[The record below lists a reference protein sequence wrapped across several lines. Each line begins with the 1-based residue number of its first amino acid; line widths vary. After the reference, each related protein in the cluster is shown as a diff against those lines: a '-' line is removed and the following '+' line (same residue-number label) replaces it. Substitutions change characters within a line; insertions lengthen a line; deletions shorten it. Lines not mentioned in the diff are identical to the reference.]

1 MKNVMR
7 KLVIVAFMIGC
18 MSAANG
24 DVRDD
29 IALEIRLSTK
39 HIRLAEPIT
48 ITGIIKNI
56 SKNKITV
63 FRRPPI
69 YSSTSITLFDPS
81 GRPLKDFK
89 LSVFQLEPITQ
100 SDFVSL
106 EPNNS
111 ISLEFEAVLK
121 EDKILGIESRD
132 QKYVQGLFLEFSDE
146 DSAILIPKPGS
157 YTIRFNYRVER
168 MFADE
173 WLRQFGFKNIWF
185 GRAISP
191 PATITIGR

>member
-1 MKNVMR
+1 MR
-7 KLVIVAFMIGC
+7 TVTILALLIGC
-18 MSAANG
+18 ITAANA
-24 DVRDD
+24 DARDD
-29 IALEIRLSTK
+29 IALEIRLSTN

-48 ITGIIKNI
+48 ITGVVKNI

-63 FRRPPI
+63 YRLPPI
-69 YSSTSITLFDPS
+69 YCSTSITLFDPS

-89 LSVFQLEPITQ
+89 LSVFELKPITR

-106 EPNNS
+106 EPTDS

-121 EDKILGIESRD
+121 DDKILGIESRD
-132 QKYVQGLFLEFSDE
+132 QKYQGLFLEFSDE

-157 YTIRFNYRVER
+157 YTIRFNYEFER

-173 WLRQFGFKNIWF
+173 WSRQLGLKNLWS

-191 PATITIGR
+191 PATIRITR

>member
-1 MKNVMR
+1 MSN
-7 KLVIVAFMIGC
+7 LTIVALLIGC
-18 MSAANG
+18 ISAANA

-39 HIRLAEPIT
+39 QIRLAEPIT

-63 FRRPPI
+63 YRLPPI
-69 YSSTSITLFDPS
+69 YSSTSITLFDLS

-89 LSVFQLEPITQ
+89 LSVFELKPITQ

-111 ISLEFEAVLK
+111 IALEFEAVLK

-132 QKYVQGLFLEFSDE
+132 QKYQGLFLEFSDE

-157 YTIRFNYRVER
+157 YTIRFNYGFER

-173 WLRQFGFKNIWF
+173 WSRQFGFKNLWS

-191 PATITIGR
+191 PVTVTITR